1 MHIPYRNNRSENWK
15 MNNFELKQK
24 AITFIQQL
32 SNERLEAA
40 LEYLSYL
47 YDIDNSGE
55 SQDISTDPVIFKDL
69 LQDHKVRDH
78 QDQKDNDPLLALVG
92 TLKFDNEN
100 ISDNHDEYIGDVLLS
115 ELHGNEYE

>member
-1 MHIPYRNNRSENWK
+1 
-15 MNNFELKQK
+15 MNSIELKQK

-55 SQDISTDPVIFKDL
+55 SQDLSADPDIFNSIIDN
-69 LQDHKVRDH
+69 HKVGDH

-100 ISDNHDEYIGDVLLS
+100 ISDNHDEYIGDVLLA